1 MPRGMPPH
9 AVSHI
14 RIAAICVLALGVSA
28 CASGQKT
35 VMTPTSQNPAAKGLV
50 ETRRTSNDNTDLN
63 LEVKFMAPPQNLAH
77 DATVYVVWARPL
89 VPDSEPQNVG
99 SLVVGK
105 NRRGSLSTTT
115 PHERFELLVTPEPS
129 GNVTQPSNEPVM
141 KAKVER

>member
-1 MPRGMPPH
+1 M
-9 AVSHI
+9 
-14 RIAAICVLALGVSA
+14 LALGVSA